1 MKKLQCEICGGTLVM
16 QDGIAECQ
24 SCGMKFSKE
33 EVKKMVVELSGPIQI
48 DGEVKVSGVEDAD
61 VLYRRAKDA
70 ERIGELADAYYTYL
84 DATKKY
90 PGDARLWLGWA
101 TVQVKVR
108 LKKCEDEL
116 EDDYYYDLYFRDSF
130 MDSSWC
136 DEIEKSYARAQS
148 LGGVDDEAQQGLL
161 WFRNQKEILIQ
172 KYKDKKRKS
181 DTYYYWEKA
190 NAEFLNSFPGSKVK
204 EEILAFLLKQDV
216 REVCEAL
223 KKTNRRYNS
232 YRIESFK
239 YAQGRSISFEYWYY
253 DNVSKSYPT
262 IVGEIDLP
270 EGMTIEG
277 DIRPMMD
284 GFTYK
289 KKGLFA
295 GKTTYSYANDPDKDK
310 GPVFEFDE

>member
-1 MKKLQCEICGGTLVM
+1 MKKLQCEICGGQLM
-16 QDGIAECQ
+16 MKDGIAECQ

-190 NAEFLNSFPGSKVK
+190 NAEFLNSFPDK
-204 EEILAFLLKQDV
+204 ERALAFLLKLDGKG
-216 REVCEAL
+216 RYDIITKLGLE
-223 KKTNRRYNS
+223 KKISDFR
-232 YRIESFK
+232 RIEYFNGVQGSKISFK
-239 YAQGRSISFEYWYY
+239 YYFIGDGCSGTLDYRF
-253 DNVSKSYPT
+253 
-262 IVGEIDLP
+262 DLP
-270 EGMTIEG
+270 EGMTIQG

-289 KKGLFA
+289 EKGLFG
-295 GKTTYSYANDPDKDK
+295 GKKTYSYANDPDKDK
-310 GPVFEFDE
+310 GPTFDE